1 MPIKPIKVEGGAPL
15 LQVFDMP
22 ALLAFYRDK
31 LGFEVTMDSGQGDDS
46 SWVMLQLGDVTL
58 MLNDQYEPGHR
69 PDAPPAERTRWHDDT
84 AVYFGCPD
92 VDAAYEHITGQ
103 GIEAKAPYI
112 TGYGFK
118 AIDLADPDGYRLC
131 FHWPENNK

>member
-22 ALLAFYRDK
+22 TSLAFYRDK

-46 SWVMLQLGDVTL
+46 SWVMLKLGDVTL
-58 MLNDQYEPGHR
+58 MLNDQYEPGSR
-69 PDAPPAERTRWHDDT
+69 PAAPPAERTRWHNDT
-84 AVYFGCPD
+84 AIYFGCPD
-92 VDAAYEHITGQ
+92 VEGAYEQLREQ
-103 GIEAKAPYI
+103 GLDAKAPYI

-118 AIDLADPDGYRLC
+118 AIDLADPDGYQLC
-131 FHWPENNK
+131 FHWPEK

>member
-1 MPIKPIKVEGGAPL
+1 MTIKVEGATTL

-22 ALLAFYRDK
+22 AALAFYRDK

-46 SWVMLQLGDVTL
+46 SWVMLKLNDAVL

-84 AVYFGCPD
+84 AIYFGCPD
-92 VDAAYEHITGQ
+92 VEAAYKHLCDQ
-103 GIEAKAPYI
+103 GLEVSA
-112 TGYGFK
+112 
-118 AIDLADPDGYRLC
+118 LRYRLR
-131 FHWPENNK
+131 F